1 MSLSV
6 RDFALL
12 AVALLVFPVAMNL
25 TYVMSSDD
33 VPDRQTPIFHRGGD
47 AQIPSATRE

>member
-6 RDFALL
+6 RDITLV
-12 AVALLVFPVAMNL
+12 AVGLLVFPAALNL
-25 TYVMSSDD
+25 TGLASSDG

-47 AQIPSATRE
+47 APMPTATDE